1 MSFTFIQ
8 RRLLPSLY
16 LKFTNRRLLL
26 HFPATIQNTTAGI
39 VHCSTSSSTERIS
52 NVIHVYYPSNVP
64 LERHG
69 APDLSEGIP
78 IDEWK
83 EGIVNKIEAEL
94 KNK

>member
-16 LKFTNRRLLL
+16 LKFTYRRLLP
-26 HFPATIQNTTAGI
+26 HFPATIQNTAGI
-39 VHCSTSSSTERIS
+39 VHCSTSSSTERTS

-64 LERHG
+64 LKRYG
-69 APDLSEGIP
+69 DPDLSEGIP